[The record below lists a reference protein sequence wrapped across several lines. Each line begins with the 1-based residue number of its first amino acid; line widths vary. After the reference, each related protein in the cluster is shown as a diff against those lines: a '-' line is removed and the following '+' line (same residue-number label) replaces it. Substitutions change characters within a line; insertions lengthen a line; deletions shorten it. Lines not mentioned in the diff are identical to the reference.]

1 MSCLYQ
7 HCSIIFLIIFGGKVI
22 SCPSNVSVTNYI
34 RKDVHIEED
43 NLVAFGYFF
52 KQNTGNLPW
61 YIGCTA

>member
-1 MSCLYQ
+1 MNE
-7 HCSIIFLIIFGGKVI
+7 FGGKVI
-22 SCPSNVSVTNYI
+22 ACPSNVSVTNYI

-43 NLVAFGYFF
+43 NLVAFGYFL